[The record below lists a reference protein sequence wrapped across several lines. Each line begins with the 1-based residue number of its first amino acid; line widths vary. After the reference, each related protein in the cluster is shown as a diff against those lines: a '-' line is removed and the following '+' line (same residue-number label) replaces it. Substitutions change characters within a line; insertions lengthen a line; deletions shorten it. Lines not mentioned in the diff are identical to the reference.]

1 MLSTIHKA
9 KGLEAD
15 RVFLLEPKLIP
26 SKFAEKKWQKEQEQK
41 LLFVAYSRPRMELIF
56 INNYLEENEK

>member
-15 RVFLLEPKLIP
+15 RVFLLQPELIP
-26 SKFAEKKWQKEQEQK
+26 SKFAVEDWEIEQEQK
-41 LLFVAYSRPRMELIF
+41 LLFVAYSRPKKELIF
-56 INNYLEENEK
+56 IKNYLDENE